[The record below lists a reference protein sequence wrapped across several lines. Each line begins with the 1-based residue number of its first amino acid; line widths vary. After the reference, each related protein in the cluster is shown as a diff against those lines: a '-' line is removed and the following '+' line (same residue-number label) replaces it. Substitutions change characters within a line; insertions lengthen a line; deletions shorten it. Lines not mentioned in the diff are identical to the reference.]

1 MRAKV
6 KIKILCNVNG
16 SSVMQLKAVSSEILV
31 FSMLFLTLI
40 GTQSFILILNSYYSL
55 ILFKENV

>member
-40 GTQSFILILNSYYSL
+40 GTQSFILILNS
-55 ILFKENV
+55 